1 MPKIND
7 TSIYLSVVI
16 PVYNEELTLRKLA
29 KRLFPVLD
37 SLKKPYEVIFTN
49 DGSVDDSWLILK
61 SLQVEYEGKITLVDF
76 NANYGQ
82 HMAIMAGF
90 SHVKGKVVMTMD
102 ADLQNP
108 PEEIP
113 AMLKKMDEGYDLV
126 GGYRANRHENDHIV
140 RRYCSKLMNIIRSK
154 VTNIQMRDQ
163 GCMLRAYS
171 RAIVDMITQTV
182 ETSTFIPALAF
193 KLAARPTEIEVKH
206 EARSEGTSNYSIYE
220 LIRVTLDL
228 FTGFSLVPLHI
239 FSIGGGIIS
248 FLSVIL
254 CGYLMLRRLIIGP
267 EADGM
272 FTLFAILFFLMGI
285 CITGIGIV
293 GEYVGRTY
301 QAVCRRP
308 RYLIREVLDH
318 THERQES

>member
-1 MPKIND
+1 MPKKSNPAID
-7 TSIYLSVVI
+7 LSVVI

-29 KRLFPVLD
+29 ARLFPALD
-37 SLKKPYEVIFTN
+37 KLGKTYEVIFTN
-49 DGSVDDSWLILK
+49 DGSIDDSWIILK
-61 SLQVEYEGKITLVDF
+61 ALQKEYVGKITLVDF

-90 SHVKGKVVMTMD
+90 ANVKGQVVVTMD

-108 PEEIP
+108 PEEIGKLL
-113 AMLKKMDEGYDLV
+113 AKMDEGFDMV

-140 RRYCSKLMNIIRSK
+140 RRYSSKLMNLIRSK
-154 VTNIQMRDQ
+154 VTNIHMRDQ

-171 RAIVDMITQTV
+171 RSIVDMITETV
-182 ETSTFIPALAF
+182 ETSTFIPALAY
-193 KLAARPTEIEVKH
+193 KLAAKPTEVEVKH
-206 EARSEGTSNYSIYE
+206 EARVEGTSNYSFYE

-248 FLSVIL
+248 FLSMLL

-272 FTLFAILFFLMGI
+272 FTLFAIMFFLMGI

-293 GEYVGRTY
+293 GEYIGRTY

-318 THERQES
+318 TEKDA